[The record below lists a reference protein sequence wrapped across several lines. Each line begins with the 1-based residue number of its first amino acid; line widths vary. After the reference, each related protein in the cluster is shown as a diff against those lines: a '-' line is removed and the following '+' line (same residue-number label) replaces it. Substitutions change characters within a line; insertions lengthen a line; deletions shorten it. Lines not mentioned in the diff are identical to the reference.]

1 MVRVSFYNVY
11 FHRTKPDCLQL
22 IIHQSENRKTITLKI
37 VSFISITIIARP
49 TKTKK
54 QNRKAK
60 VGFR

>member
-37 VSFISITIIARP
+37 VSFISISIIARP

-54 QNRKAK
+54 TKPESKSR
-60 VGFR
+60 F